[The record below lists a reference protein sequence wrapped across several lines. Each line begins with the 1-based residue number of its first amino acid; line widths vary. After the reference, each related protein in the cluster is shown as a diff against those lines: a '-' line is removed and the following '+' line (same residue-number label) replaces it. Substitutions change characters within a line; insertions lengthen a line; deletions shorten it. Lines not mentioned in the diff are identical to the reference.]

1 MLVINV
7 VEDIMNKLTVLDNL
21 ISASQTVGLDKN
33 YLVLITSF
41 GVVTGKFY
49 RVQKNKKDEI
59 INKENVFDAICTII
73 KDEDAKTIANSNEEV
88 KKDSII
94 LKDVMLE
101 YPSGKTQYF
110 AYLFVFIDQIVAATL
125 SAVDKPEQA
134 NH

>member
-1 MLVINV
+1 
-7 VEDIMNKLTVLDNL
+7 MNKLTVLDNL